1 MRWNEETLLVSSLI
15 PQERKVAADMA
26 ACQGG
31 FSSFWAPLGTA
42 VGSLQQLDAEQC
54 SSVAAAAPDGLAVRL
69 PACDVK
75 LCALPGDLA
84 PSASAEPEEL
94 STFSACSM
102 FC

>member
-1 MRWNEETLLVSSLI
+1 MRWNEETLLVSSSS

-26 ACQGG
+26 ACRGG
-31 FSSFWAPLGTA
+31 FPSFWAPLGTA

-54 SSVAAAAPDGLAVRL
+54 SSAAAAPDALAVRV
-69 PACDVK
+69 PACDVT

-94 STFSACSM
+94 STFSACSV